1 MSKKFMQFFGMFL
14 LAGGL
19 LMTSCTDDTTDPTP
33 TAATVNLGTGAGYIS
48 GNAEIETGSTFTVN
62 VIANAGTNPMKVI
75 TVYKDNV
82 AIDFNDLTYN
92 GSGATSNPAILF
104 NTDKTSL
111 DWEIG
116 ILSDNTDGSHD
127 YKFEIEDEGG
137 LKNSVTISIM
147 TVTSATPVDSLMGIL
162 FNQAGPTG
170 TGGLDLDMGIGTGS
184 ADPIAE
190 IRDQGIDIGLPNPTN
205 WKQRISGVNGSTIRK
220 AAAGT
225 NFTTT
230 ASKEAILDAWNAGT
244 DKTESDKIAQ
254 GDIYLVKNG
263 MKYYMIY
270 FSEVNIVTT
279 DNSDNYV
286 IDIKK

>member
-1 MSKKFMQFFGMFL
+1 MQFFGMFL

-19 LMTSCTDDTTDPTP
+19 FLTSCTDDGTDPTP
-33 TAATVNLGTGAGYIS
+33 TAATISLGTGAGFIS
-48 GNAEIETGSTFTVN
+48 GNAEIETGSTFNVN

-75 TVYKDNV
+75 TIYKDNAV
-82 AIDFNDLTYN
+82 IDFNDLTYN

-104 NTDKTSL
+104 NTDKSSL

-116 ILSDNTDGSHD
+116 ILSDNTDGIHD

-137 LKNSVTISIM
+137 LKNSVTISITTM
-147 TVTSATPVDSLMGIL
+147 TSATPVDSLMGVL
-162 FNQAGPTG
+162 FNQAGPVG
-170 TGGLDLDMGIGTGS
+170 TGGLDLDMGISTGS

-190 IRDQGIDIGLPNPTN
+190 IRDQGIDLGLPVASN
-205 WKQRISGVNGSTIRK
+205 WKQKISGVNGSAIRK

-230 ASKEAILDAWNAGT
+230 ASKEAILDAWNAGA
-244 DKTESDKIAQ
+244 DKVESDKIAQ

-263 MKYYMIY
+263 TKYYMIY

>member
-1 MSKKFMQFFGMFL
+1 MQFFGMFL

-19 LMTSCTDDTTDPTP
+19 FLTSCTDDTIDPTP
-33 TAATVNLGTGAGYIS
+33 TAATVTLGTGAGFI
-48 GNAEIETGSTFTVN
+48 GANAEIETGSAFKVN
-62 VIANAGTNPMKVI
+62 VIATSGTNPMKAI
-75 TVYKDNV
+75 TIYKDNAV
-82 AIDFNDLTYN
+82 IDFNDLTYN
-92 GSGATSNPAILF
+92 GSGATSNPALLF

-111 DWEIG
+111 NWEIG
-116 ILSDNTDGSHD
+116 LMGDITDGSHD
-127 YKFEIEDEGG
+127 YKFEIQDDNA
-137 LKNSVTISIM
+137 LISSVTISIT
-147 TVTSATPVDSLMGIL
+147 TVTSTTPVDSLMGVL
-162 FNQAGPTG
+162 FNQAGPMG

-184 ADPIAE
+184 TDATAE

-205 WKQRISGVNGSTIRK
+205 WKQRITGVNGSTLRK

-225 NFTTT
+225 NFNTT
-230 ASKEAILDAWNAGT
+230 SNKEAILAAWTAGT
-244 DKTESDKIAQ
+244 DKVESDKIAQ

-263 MKYYMIY
+263 TKYYMIY